1 MKAKVYV
8 ALSADI
14 LHEGH
19 INILKKASKLGKVI
33 VGLLTDN
40 AINEYKDLPIL
51 NFNQRKEILKNLKY
65 IHQIVPQ
72 KTMSYI
78 TNLKRLKPDIVVH
91 GDDWKQGILKKSRGE
106 VVKFLK
112 ETKGKLVEIP
122 YTKNISS
129 SSIKNKIQLNTF
141 NKKNNRVN
149 LLKRLLET
157 KKLIRVLETHSSL
170 AGTIAETIKIQN
182 NKKEASFDAFWS
194 SSLTESLIR
203 SKPDN
208 QSVSLE
214 TRVSSLTDLMSC
226 TSKPIL
232 FDADNGGN
240 IEHLDYLI
248 PSLERQ
254 GVSAIVM
261 EDKVGVKINS
271 LYQNQKG
278 AKQDS
283 IPFFKEKIQKISKIR
298 KSKDFLIIS
307 RIESLILN
315 KGLKDAL
322 KRAEEYSK
330 SGADLILIHSKN
342 DNAKEIFQFSKK
354 FKKSKYFKPLV
365 CVPST
370 YSKTYEKN
378 LIKNNF
384 SVVIYANHMLRA
396 SYMAMQKTALSILH
410 NARSYE
416 AEKNMTSVKDIL
428 NVKPK

>member
-78 TNLKRLKPDIVVH
+78 ENLKRLKPEIVVH

-106 VVKFLK
+106 VVEFLK
-112 ETKGKLVEIP
+112 KTKGKLVEIP

-141 NKKNNRVN
+141 NKTNNRVN

-182 NKKEASFDAFWS
+182 NKK
-194 SSLTESLIR
+194 
-203 SKPDN
+203 
-208 QSVSLE
+208 
-214 TRVSSLTDLMSC
+214 
-226 TSKPIL
+226 
-232 FDADNGGN
+232 
-240 IEHLDYLI
+240 
-248 PSLERQ
+248 
-254 GVSAIVM
+254 
-261 EDKVGVKINS
+261 
-271 LYQNQKG
+271 
-278 AKQDS
+278 
-283 IPFFKEKIQKISKIR
+283 
-298 KSKDFLIIS
+298 
-307 RIESLILN
+307 
-315 KGLKDAL
+315 
-322 KRAEEYSK
+322 
-330 SGADLILIHSKN
+330 
-342 DNAKEIFQFSKK
+342 
-354 FKKSKYFKPLV
+354 
-365 CVPST
+365 
-370 YSKTYEKN
+370 
-378 LIKNNF
+378 
-384 SVVIYANHMLRA
+384 
-396 SYMAMQKTALSILH
+396 SIL
-410 NARSYE
+410 RCFL
-416 AEKNMTSVKDIL
+416 VI
-428 NVKPK
+428 

>member
-1 MKAKVYV
+1 MKAKIYV

-14 LHEGH
+14 LHAGH
-19 INILKKASKLGKVI
+19 INILKKASKLGKVT
-33 VGLLTDN
+33 VGLLTDK

-78 TNLKRLKPDIVVH
+78 ENLKKLKPEIVVH

-112 ETKGKLVEIP
+112 KTKGKLVEIP

-129 SSIKNKIQLNTF
+129 SSIKNKIQLNMF
-141 NKKNNRVN
+141 NKKNNRVS

-157 KKLIRVLETHSSL
+157 KKLVRVLETHSSL

-182 NKKEASFDAFWS
+182 NKKKTSFDAFWS

-214 TRVSSLTDLMSC
+214 TRVNSLTDLMSC

-254 GVSAIVM
+254 GVSAIVI
-261 EDKVGVKINS
+261 EDKVGIKINS
-271 LYQNQKG
+271 LYQNQKVS
-278 AKQDS
+278 KQDS
-283 IPFFKEKIQKISKIR
+283 IPFFKKKIQKISKIR
-298 KSKDFLIIS
+298 KSQDFLIIS

-315 KGLKDAL
+315 KGLNDAL

-354 FKKSKYFKPLV
+354 FKKSKFFKPLV

-378 LIKNNF
+378 LIENNF
-384 SVVIYANHMLRA
+384 SVVIYATHMLRA
-396 SYMAMQKTALSILH
+396 SYMAMKNTALSILNH
-410 NARSYE
+410 ERSYE
-416 AEKNMTSVKDIL
+416 AEKNITSVKDIL
-428 NVKPK
+428 NVKPN

>member
-1 MKAKVYV
+1 M
-8 ALSADI
+8 
-14 LHEGH
+14 
-19 INILKKASKLGKVI
+19 
-33 VGLLTDN
+33 
-40 AINEYKDLPIL
+40 
-51 NFNQRKEILKNLKY
+51 
-65 IHQIVPQ
+65 
-72 KTMSYI
+72 
-78 TNLKRLKPDIVVH
+78 
-91 GDDWKQGILKKSRGE
+91 
-106 VVKFLK
+106 
-112 ETKGKLVEIP
+112 
-122 YTKNISS
+122 
-129 SSIKNKIQLNTF
+129 
-141 NKKNNRVN
+141 
-149 LLKRLLET
+149 
-157 KKLIRVLETHSSL
+157 
-170 AGTIAETIKIQN
+170 
-182 NKKEASFDAFWS
+182 
-194 SSLTESLIR
+194 
-203 SKPDN
+203 
-208 QSVSLE
+208 
-214 TRVSSLTDLMSC
+214 SSLTDLMSC

-254 GVSAIVM
+254 GVSAIVI
-261 EDKVGVKINS
+261 EDKVGIKINS

-278 AKQDS
+278 SKQDS
-283 IPFFKEKIQKISKIR
+283 IPFFKKIQKISKIR

>member
-19 INILKKASKLGKVI
+19 INILKKASQLGKVI

-182 NKKEASFDAFWS
+182 NKKKASFDAFWS

-254 GVSAIVM
+254 GVSAIVI
-261 EDKVGVKINS
+261 EDKVGIKINS

-278 AKQDS
+278 SKQDS

>member
-19 INILKKASKLGKVI
+19 INILKKASKLGKVT
-33 VGLLTDN
+33 VGLLTDS
-40 AINEYKDLPIL
+40 AINEYKELPIL
-51 NFNQRKEILKNLKY
+51 NFNQRKKIINNLKY
-65 IHQIVPQ
+65 IHNIIPQ
-72 KTMSYI
+72 KTMSYLE
-78 TNLKRLKPDIVVH
+78 NLKKLRPEIVVH
-91 GDDWKQGILKKSRGE
+91 GDDWKKGVLKESRAE

-112 ETKGKLVEIP
+112 KTRGKLVEIP

-129 SSIKNKIQLNTF
+129 SSIKNKIQINLF

-157 KKLIRVLETHSSL
+157 KTLVRVLETHSSL
-170 AGTIAETIKIQN
+170 AGTIAETIKTHS
-182 NKKEASFDAFWS
+182 NKKNKSFDAFWS

-203 SKPDN
+203 AKPDN

-214 TRVSSLTDLMSC
+214 TRVNSLTDLMSC
-226 TSKPIL
+226 TNKPIL

-254 GVSAIVM
+254 GVSAIVI
-261 EDKVGVKINS
+261 EDKVGIKINS
-271 LYQNQKG
+271 LYKNQKG
-278 AKQDS
+278 SKQDS
-283 IPFFKEKIQKISKIR
+283 IPFFKKKIKKISQTR

-315 KGLKDAL
+315 KGLNDAL

-342 DNAKEIFQFSKK
+342 NNAKEIFQFSKK
-354 FKKSKYFKPLV
+354 FKKSKFFKPLV

-396 SYMAMQKTALSILH
+396 SYMAMKKTALSILH
-410 NARSYE
+410 NERSYE
-416 AEKNMTSVKDIL
+416 AEKNITSVKDIL
-428 NVKPK
+428 SVKPN